1 MPFPSQKGG
10 MGVEMRGPVC
20 WAKMVH
26 FWKPWKHASWPPPEC
41 REPFSMLP
49 RHTLSSLMVWNA
61 GAGPWWAATA
71 EIFKIYK
78 SLISPSEHRLLR
90 QTTPDERYNKTQDKH
105 IIVYIFNR
113 AQQNNCDPKR
123 FSGCRLIKTRTFSLT
138 KGGTKPDL
146 HPRPPDLHQN
156 VPNIIANTPGKLL
169 APEGSFWKSTF

>member
-1 MPFPSQKGG
+1 MQIISPFFCSQTRFGLNHTHYSKKMGG
-10 MGVEMRGPVC
+10 GNLPPKDLVRGPVC

-78 SLISPSEHRLLR
+78 SLISPSEQIPIW
-90 QTTPDERYNKTQDKH
+90 QTMPGELFNKTQ
-105 IIVYIFNR
+105 IIKLMREGRQLFNTLNNILKWS
-113 AQQNNCDPKR
+113 QQNNRDPKR
-123 FSGCRLIKTRTFSLT
+123 FSGCRLMKTRTF
-138 KGGTKPDL
+138 PC
-146 HPRPPDLHQN
+146 Q
-156 VPNIIANTPGKLL
+156 
-169 APEGSFWKSTF
+169 